1 MNASEFT
8 SELKSLI
15 EFFSQKGYKQTNIN
29 KLLLGSSSFTQ
40 LTKLMN
46 DEHNESFLGI
56 KPLQR
61 MANIINYDVHVVMV
75 PRDDTNMSESLTEL
89 NHIFLQDLKNQII
102 NFLNNNSTMEIT
114 TIKNKKSVN
123 MDKIIN
129 AIIDDFEE

>member
-1 MNASEFT
+1 
-8 SELKSLI
+8 
-15 EFFSQKGYKQTNIN
+15 
-29 KLLLGSSSFTQ
+29 
-40 LTKLMN
+40 MN